1 MVSRGTPVMR
11 STSRTRSAGTRSH
24 CETAPR
30 DSPSFSDSATTPPA
44 PTAISLMLIGSM
56 NNSLATLNNLR
67 QATLNLADL
76 DMLYF
81 RRMSIGD
88 RLRQLRK
95 DKGLT
100 QEQVG
105 EICDVTKSMVSQWE
119 SDESTPAT
127 DRLILL
133 RQKIDFSIDWLLLD
147 GPAPRPQE
155 LALMKVAQKLPDYAV
170 EKLTREGGSYA
181 ELIESAKSGQDNNH
195 NNGTSG

>member
-1 MVSRGTPVMR
+1 
-11 STSRTRSAGTRSH
+11 
-24 CETAPR
+24 
-30 DSPSFSDSATTPPA
+30 
-44 PTAISLMLIGSM
+44 
-56 NNSLATLNNLR
+56 
-67 QATLNLADL
+67 
-76 DMLYF
+76 MLYF